1 MRDHFNQVAGIRI
14 LTALFLTL
22 LSSTAQKLEAQT
34 PEASKPPYMDPS
46 QPINVRVDDLVSR
59 MTLEEKA
66 SQLVNQSRAIP
77 RLQVPEYDWWSEAL
91 HGVAR
96 AGTATVFPEP
106 IGLAAT
112 FDAPLIHEMATV
124 IGKEA
129 RAKHNQAIRAGRRD
143 IYEGLDFWSPNI
155 NIFRDPRWG
164 RGQETYGE
172 DPFLTGRMGIAFVTG
187 LQGDDPKYFQ
197 AIATPKHFA
206 VHSGPEPSR
215 HSVNVDVSKHD
226 MEDTYLPAFRAAVTE
241 GKAGS
246 VMCAYNRVN
255 AEPACANAFLLE
267 DMLRSAWKF
276 DGYVVSDCDAVY
288 DIQRGHQVTS
298 TMAEAAAISLKR
310 GTDNECAD
318 FGQKAADN
326 SDYVKY
332 VDAVK
337 QGFLSEKDVD
347 VTLKRLFTARF
358 RLGLFDPP
366 ELVKYAQT
374 PDSEIDSD
382 AHRQLALKTALESM
396 VLLKNDGVLPLN
408 PGIQKIA
415 VVGPLAESLHVL
427 EGNYSGTPS
436 RSTTALDGIRKQF
449 ASAQVSFT
457 PGTNFLLED
466 KPVPASALLTPDGKP
481 GLKAEYFSD
490 PAFKGTPELSRVEK
504 DVNYDFAPGTTTKT
518 KIYSVRWTGFLTPAE
533 SGNYRLGLDGSLDR
547 LWLDGKMIVEDR
559 KSHDSRP
566 AVAEVALEKGRRYE
580 LKIEYLQ
587 GRARGVKLVW
597 TRLSPDPV
605 AEAVAA
611 AKQADIV
618 VAVVGITSNLEG
630 EEMEVAVPGFKGG
643 DRTSLDLPK
652 EEEQLLEAVKASG
665 KPLVVVLMNGSALSV
680 NWANE
685 NANAILDAWYA
696 GEEGGTAIAQTL
708 AGVNNPAGRLPVTF
722 YKGVEQLP
730 PFEDYSMKNRSYRY
744 FEGQPLYRFGY
755 GLSYSKFEY
764 SNLKLST
771 TTVNAGDPLSVEADV
786 KNISERDGD
795 EVVQLYMSFPKSPSS
810 PIHALRG
817 ATRIHLAG
825 GGTQHVQFTLDARDL
840 SGVNSNGDRVVAAG
854 LYRISVGGG
863 QPGTGA
869 PQAEAEFAISGEQRL
884 PE

>member
-1 MRDHFNQVAGIRI
+1 MRDHAHPIKGISI
-14 LTALFLTL
+14 LTFLFLAL
-22 LSSTAQKLEAQT
+22 MSAAQT
-34 PEASKPPYMDPS
+34 ARPPAPAPYLDSS
-46 QPINVRVDDLVSR
+46 QPINVRVDDLISG

-112 FDAPLIHEMATV
+112 FDSPLIHDMATV
-124 IGKEA
+124 IGLEA

-172 DPFLTGRMGIAFVTG
+172 DPFLTGRMGVAFVSG

-197 AIATPKHFA
+197 VISTPKHFA

-215 HSVNVDVSKHD
+215 HSVNVEVSKHD
-226 MEDTYLPAFRAAVTE
+226 MADTYLPAFRAAVTE

-255 AEPACANAFLLE
+255 GEPACANAFLLE
-267 DMLRSAWKF
+267 DMLRGAWKF
-276 DGYVVSDCDAVY
+276 DGYVVSDCDAVS
-288 DIQRGHQVTS
+288 DIQRGHHFTP

-310 GTDNECAD
+310 GTDNDCAD
-318 FGQKAADN
+318 FGQKAADD

-332 VDAVK
+332 VEAVK

-358 RLGLFDPP
+358 KLGLFDPP
-366 ELVKYAQT
+366 GMVKYAQT

-382 AHRQLALKTALESM
+382 AHRQLALTIARESM
-396 VLLKNDGVLPLN
+396 VLLKNDGVLPLKAQ
-408 PGIQKIA
+408 PGKIA
-415 VVGPLAESLHVL
+415 VVGPLAASLHVL

-436 RSTTALDGIRKQF
+436 RSVTALDGIRKQF
-449 ASAQVSFT
+449 TAAQVSFT

-466 KPVPASALLTPDGKP
+466 TAVPSSALSTPDGKP
-481 GLKAEYFSD
+481 GLKTEYFSD
-490 PAFKGTPELSRVEK
+490 AAFRGAPELVKVEK

-518 KIYSVRWTGFLTPAE
+518 KIYSVRWTGFLTPPE
-533 SGNYRLGLDGSLDR
+533 SGTYRLGLDGSLDR
-547 LWLDGKMIVEDR
+547 LWLDGKMIVDDP

-566 AVAEVALEKGRRYE
+566 AVAEVALEKGRRYQ
-580 LKIEYLQ
+580 LKFEYFQ

-597 TRLSPDPV
+597 TRLSPDPLGD
-605 AEAVAA
+605 AVAA
-611 AKQADIV
+611 AKQSDVV

-652 EEEQLLEAVKASG
+652 EEEDLLEAVQKAG

-680 NWANE
+680 NWANQ
-685 NANAILDAWYA
+685 NANAILDAWYS

-722 YKGVEQLP
+722 YKGVDQLP
-730 PFEDYSMKNRSYRY
+730 PFEEYSMKNRTYRY
-744 FEGQPLYRFGY
+744 FEGQPLYSFGY

-764 SNLKLST
+764 SNLKLSAST
-771 TTVNAGDPLSVEADV
+771 LNAGDPLNVDADV
-786 KNISERDGD
+786 KNASQRDGD
-795 EVVQLYMSFPKSPSS
+795 EVVQLYLSFPKSPTN

-817 ATRIHLAG
+817 LTRVHLAG
-825 GGTQHVQFTLDARDL
+825 GETRHVSFKLDARAV
-840 SGVNSNGDRVVAAG
+840 SGVDDNGDRFVAAG
-854 LYRISVGGG
+854 SYRITVGGG

-869 PQAEAEFAISGEQRL
+869 SQADAEFAISGEQRL
-884 PE
+884 PD